1 MISACS
7 IRSLRIAAKRSRSA
21 TAWSATEAEAGH
33 YLRPEKLV
41 PINETFKTLAQKAT
55 AGKTDDLERAKALYD
70 HVMGRMRYDK
80 SGTGW
85 GRGDA
90 LYACDERTG
99 NCSYF
104 HAYFIAL
111 TRSIEKPARFAI
123 GATIP
128 ADKNEGT
135 IDGYHC
141 WAEFLAD
148 GRWVPVDISEAWK
161 NPKLADYYFG
171 HNPANRF
178 ELTKG
183 RDLVV
188 DPEPASGPI
197 NFLAYPLL
205 EMNGEVIKPETTFIF
220 RRIGACSTDKVPRT
234 RSYSLLSCLY
244 SCSYSILAR
253 KSKNR
258 SQRDTLKS
266 FTSYASGRAKDS
278 FDGSCRQAAADWH
291 IPRATFVAMA
301 LSAATSAFQHAASA
315 RAQFCPLAAR
325 IRDRPSRHAANSD
338 RRRDVGTT
346 ETHRFV
352 KLACCALVGCCDR
365 NVSADGLRLLVVALG
380 QPYGPAFLAFS

>member
-1 MISACS
+1 M
-7 IRSLRIAAKRSRSA
+7 RSVVVAVFFLFGALTMHAAGEPGIIKGADEFEFVYRVKLPEITGTARIWIPLAKTDPFQTVSVEELNIPMKWDKVQDRDYGNDICVVKAQPQDSGKNLELRYKVVRKEKAAYPA
-21 TAWSATEAEAGH
+21 DNTEAAR

-41 PINETFKTLAQKAT
+41 PVNETFKTLAEKAA

-70 HVMGRMRYDK
+70 HVISRMRYDK

-90 LYACDERTG
+90 VYACDARTG
-99 NCSYF
+99 NCSDF

-111 TRSIEKPARFAI
+111 ARSVGIPARFAI

-135 IDGYHC
+135 IEGYHC
-141 WAEFLAD
+141 WSEFFAD

-188 DPEPASGPI
+188 DPAPASGPI

-205 EMNGEVIKPETTFIF
+205 EMNGQVIKPETTFAF
-220 RRIGACSTDKVPRT
+220 RRIGA
-234 RSYSLLSCLY
+234 
-244 SCSYSILAR
+244 
-253 KSKNR
+253 
-258 SQRDTLKS
+258 
-266 FTSYASGRAKDS
+266 
-278 FDGSCRQAAADWH
+278 
-291 IPRATFVAMA
+291 
-301 LSAATSAFQHAASA
+301 
-315 RAQFCPLAAR
+315 
-325 IRDRPSRHAANSD
+325 
-338 RRRDVGTT
+338 
-346 ETHRFV
+346 
-352 KLACCALVGCCDR
+352 
-365 NVSADGLRLLVVALG
+365 
-380 QPYGPAFLAFS
+380 

>member
-1 MISACS
+1 VAQSASELILRMVFHLPMRLLSLLVLFLAALASRGVDNPGIVKGTDQFEFVYRVKLPEIKGEARVWMPLAKTDAFQTVTEEKLS
-7 IRSLRIAAKRSRSA
+7 IPMKWEKVQDRDYANDICVLYPQPADSGKTVEIRYRVVRKEKVAY
-21 TAWSATEAEAGH
+21 SATEAEAAH

-41 PINETFKTLAQKAT
+41 PINETFRTLAQKAA
-55 AGKTDDLERAKALYD
+55 AGKSDDLERGKALYD
-70 HVMGRMRYDK
+70 HVMGKMRYDK

-90 LYACDERTG
+90 MYACDARTG
-99 NCSYF
+99 NCTDF

-111 TRSIEKPARFAI
+111 ARSIGIPARFAI

-161 NPKLADYYFG
+161 NPKLASYYFG

-188 DPEPASGPI
+188 EPEPASGPI

-205 EMNGEVIKPETTFIF
+205 EMNGEIVKPETTFMF
-220 RRIGACSTDKVPRT
+220 RR
-234 RSYSLLSCLY
+234 
-244 SCSYSILAR
+244 
-253 KSKNR
+253 
-258 SQRDTLKS
+258 
-266 FTSYASGRAKDS
+266 
-278 FDGSCRQAAADWH
+278 
-291 IPRATFVAMA
+291 
-301 LSAATSAFQHAASA
+301 TSA
-315 RAQFCPLAAR
+315 
-325 IRDRPSRHAANSD
+325 
-338 RRRDVGTT
+338 
-346 ETHRFV
+346 
-352 KLACCALVGCCDR
+352 
-365 NVSADGLRLLVVALG
+365 
-380 QPYGPAFLAFS
+380 

>member
-1 MISACS
+1 MAESASELISQIVPQLPMRLLILAIFFLANAAATRAADSPGIVKGTDQFEFVYRVKLPEIKGEARVWLPLAKTDVFQTVSDEQLNIPMKWERVRDRDYGNDICVLHLQPQDS
-7 IRSLRIAAKRSRSA
+7 GKTIELRYRVLRKEKAAYPA
-21 TAWSATEAEAGH
+21 NTTEAGR

-41 PINETFKTLAQKAT
+41 PVNDTFRALAQKAA

-90 LYACDERTG
+90 VYACDIRTG
-99 NCSYF
+99 NCSDF

-111 TRSIEKPARFAI
+111 ARSIGIPARFAI

-148 GRWVPVDISEAWK
+148 GQWVPVDISEAWK

-171 HNPANRF
+171 HNLANRF

-188 DPEPASGPI
+188 DPEPESGPI
-197 NFLAYPLL
+197 NFLVYPLL
-205 EMNGEVIKPETTFIF
+205 EMNGEVIKPETTFTF
-220 RRIGACSTDKVPRT
+220 RRIGA
-234 RSYSLLSCLY
+234 
-244 SCSYSILAR
+244 
-253 KSKNR
+253 
-258 SQRDTLKS
+258 
-266 FTSYASGRAKDS
+266 
-278 FDGSCRQAAADWH
+278 
-291 IPRATFVAMA
+291 
-301 LSAATSAFQHAASA
+301 
-315 RAQFCPLAAR
+315 
-325 IRDRPSRHAANSD
+325 
-338 RRRDVGTT
+338 
-346 ETHRFV
+346 
-352 KLACCALVGCCDR
+352 
-365 NVSADGLRLLVVALG
+365 
-380 QPYGPAFLAFS
+380 

>member
-1 MISACS
+1 MISKLPTRVLILTGVFLAAAVGTRAADNPGIVKGMDQFEFVYRVKLADIKGEARVWLPLAKTDAFQTVTEEELS
-7 IRSLRIAAKRSRSA
+7 IPMKWEKVQDPDYGNDICVLYPQPSDSGKTVEVRYRVVRKEKAAYSA
-21 TAWSATEAEAGH
+21 DSAEAAR

-41 PINETFKTLAQKAT
+41 PINETFRTQAQKAA

-80 SGTGW
+80 SGKGW

-90 LYACDERTG
+90 MYACDARTG
-99 NCSYF
+99 NCSDF

-111 TRSIEKPARFAI
+111 ARGVGIPARFAI

-141 WAEFLAD
+141 WAEFLAN

-188 DPEPASGPI
+188 DPGPQSGPI

-205 EMNGEVIKPETTFIF
+205 EMNGEVVKPETTLKF
-220 RRIGACSTDKVPRT
+220 RRIGA
-234 RSYSLLSCLY
+234 
-244 SCSYSILAR
+244 
-253 KSKNR
+253 
-258 SQRDTLKS
+258 
-266 FTSYASGRAKDS
+266 
-278 FDGSCRQAAADWH
+278 
-291 IPRATFVAMA
+291 
-301 LSAATSAFQHAASA
+301 
-315 RAQFCPLAAR
+315 
-325 IRDRPSRHAANSD
+325 
-338 RRRDVGTT
+338 
-346 ETHRFV
+346 
-352 KLACCALVGCCDR
+352 
-365 NVSADGLRLLVVALG
+365 
-380 QPYGPAFLAFS
+380 

>member
-1 MISACS
+1 VAQGAVELTLHIDPRLPTRLLIIPVFVLAAAVATRAADNPGIIKGTDQFEFVYQVNLPEIKGEARVWVPLAKTDAFQTVTEEKLS
-7 IRSLRIAAKRSRSA
+7 IPMKWEKVQDRDYGNDICVIYPQLADSGKTVEIRYRVVRKEKVSY
-21 TAWSATEAEAGH
+21 SATEAEAAH

-41 PINETFKTLAQKAT
+41 PINETFRTLAQKAT

-70 HVMGRMRYDK
+70 HVMGKMRYDK

-90 LYACDERTG
+90 MYACDAQTG
-99 NCSYF
+99 NCTDF

-111 TRSIEKPARFAI
+111 ARSSGIPARFAI

-161 NPKLADYYFG
+161 NPKLANYYFG

-183 RDLVV
+183 RDLIV

-205 EMNGEVIKPETTFIF
+205 EMNGEIVKPETTFTF
-220 RRIGACSTDKVPRT
+220 RRIGA
-234 RSYSLLSCLY
+234 
-244 SCSYSILAR
+244 
-253 KSKNR
+253 
-258 SQRDTLKS
+258 
-266 FTSYASGRAKDS
+266 
-278 FDGSCRQAAADWH
+278 
-291 IPRATFVAMA
+291 
-301 LSAATSAFQHAASA
+301 
-315 RAQFCPLAAR
+315 
-325 IRDRPSRHAANSD
+325 
-338 RRRDVGTT
+338 
-346 ETHRFV
+346 
-352 KLACCALVGCCDR
+352 
-365 NVSADGLRLLVVALG
+365 
-380 QPYGPAFLAFS
+380 

>member
-1 MISACS
+1 MRALILSVFFLAGALAMSAADKPAIVEGTDQFEFVYRVKLPAIKGEAHVWIPLAKTDAFQTVTEEEVNIPMQWEKVQDRDYGNDICVLDARPADS
-7 IRSLRIAAKRSRSA
+7 GKTIELRYRVVRREKAAYPASS
-21 TAWSATEAEAGH
+21 AEAAR

-41 PINETFKTLAQKAT
+41 PINETFRTLAQKA
-55 AGKTDDLERAKALYD
+55 AAEKNDDLERAKALYD
-70 HVMGRMRYDK
+70 HVIDRMRYDK

-90 LYACDERTG
+90 LYACDARTG
-99 NCSYF
+99 NCTDF

-111 TRSIEKPARFAI
+111 ARSIGIPARFAI

-197 NFLAYPLL
+197 NFLVYPLL
-205 EMNGEVIKPETTFIF
+205 EMNGEVIKPETTFTF
-220 RRIGACSTDKVPRT
+220 RRIGA
-234 RSYSLLSCLY
+234 
-244 SCSYSILAR
+244 
-253 KSKNR
+253 
-258 SQRDTLKS
+258 
-266 FTSYASGRAKDS
+266 
-278 FDGSCRQAAADWH
+278 
-291 IPRATFVAMA
+291 
-301 LSAATSAFQHAASA
+301 
-315 RAQFCPLAAR
+315 
-325 IRDRPSRHAANSD
+325 
-338 RRRDVGTT
+338 
-346 ETHRFV
+346 
-352 KLACCALVGCCDR
+352 
-365 NVSADGLRLLVVALG
+365 
-380 QPYGPAFLAFS
+380 

>member
-1 MISACS
+1 MRFLIIPIALVASALGVYAAGETS
-7 IRSLRIAAKRSRSA
+7 IVKGTDQFEFVYRVKLPEIKGEARVWIPLAKTDAFQTVTEEETDIPVKWQKVHDREYGNDICVLYPQPEDSGKTIELRYRVVRREKAGYPANKTDAAR
-21 TAWSATEAEAGH
+21 

-41 PINETFKTLAQKAT
+41 PINETFRTIARKAT
-55 AGKTDDLERAKALYD
+55 AGRSDDLERAKALYD

-85 GRGDA
+85 GHGDA
-90 LYACDERTG
+90 RYACDFRTG
-99 NCSYF
+99 NCTDF

-111 TRSIEKPARFAI
+111 ARSVGIPARFAI

-148 GRWVPVDISEAWK
+148 GRWFPVDISEAWK

-205 EMNGEVIKPETTFIF
+205 EMNGEVMKPETTFIF
-220 RRIGACSTDKVPRT
+220 RRI
-234 RSYSLLSCLY
+234 
-244 SCSYSILAR
+244 
-253 KSKNR
+253 
-258 SQRDTLKS
+258 
-266 FTSYASGRAKDS
+266 
-278 FDGSCRQAAADWH
+278 
-291 IPRATFVAMA
+291 
-301 LSAATSAFQHAASA
+301 SA
-315 RAQFCPLAAR
+315 
-325 IRDRPSRHAANSD
+325 
-338 RRRDVGTT
+338 
-346 ETHRFV
+346 
-352 KLACCALVGCCDR
+352 
-365 NVSADGLRLLVVALG
+365 
-380 QPYGPAFLAFS
+380 